1 MNTLNK
7 GFSEDMKK
15 KNPNEIKFY
24 FTFHNKFFFW
34 TEDNPK
40 HSVYSARC
48 CFHQLVHIRT

>member
-24 FTFHNKFFFW
+24 FTFHNKFFSGQKTILNTVF
-34 TEDNPK
+34 TVPDVVFTN
-40 HSVYSARC
+40 
-48 CFHQLVHIRT
+48 